1 MKIAVC
7 SVKSMFLSHVT
18 DQTIYSQCLFVSIVL
33 IFLRNRYFS
42 CRIWIFI
49 FINLWWCRIW
59 ICIFI
64 NLWWLEIKTEKI
76 NSFKFRKKKINHCYI
91 HISLFGLYVSFLFF
105 VCLVFVDVHHH
116 VFDEKLNQEVSQK
129 QKSMPPKKIGI

>member
-1 MKIAVC
+1 MIQENKSSFLLSLKTKKFRSKMKIAVC

-18 DQTIYSQCLFVSIVL
+18 DQTIYSPCLFVSIVL

-64 NLWWLEIKTEKI
+64 NLWWLEIRTEKI

-105 VCLVFVDVHHH
+105 CLFS
-116 VFDEKLNQEVSQK
+116 FC
-129 QKSMPPKKIGI
+129 